1 MKDYKKILFVV
12 AHPDDAEICA
22 GGTIL
27 KLCNK
32 GYNVKVV
39 MMTNGNLGINNKS
52 KYITKKIRLKEEKLA
67 AKYAGFSYKIL
78 NNSDG
83 ILKANISNRKKIIN
97 IIKEF
102 QPDIIVTHRKND
114 YHVDHRVTSQIVE
127 DSLVLICSKNICK
140 KHNYLSYNPIILYF
154 WDRFTKPY
162 KFVCDIVVDIT
173 AFYEKKLNLMYYHKS
188 QFTSMEACQN
198 ILDENNELQKKYCT
212 NNDFN
217 YVELFEIGEYSLI
230 NEIDNFKKSIES
242 VFGD

>member
-1 MKDYKKILFVV
+1 MKSYKKILFVV

-39 MMTNGNLGINNKS
+39 MMTNGNLGINDKP
-52 KYITKKIRLKEEKLA
+52 KYITKKIRFKEEKAA
-67 AKYAGFSYKIL
+67 AKYAGFNYQIL

-83 ILKANISNRKKIIN
+83 MLKANINNRKKVIN

-102 QPDIIVTHRKND
+102 QPDIIITHRKND
-114 YHVDHRVTSQIVE
+114 YHTDHRVTSQIVE

-140 KHNYLSYNPIILYF
+140 KYKHLSYNPIVLYF

-162 KFVCDIVVDIT
+162 KFVCDIIVDIT
-173 AFYEKKLNLMYYHKS
+173 SFYEKKIELMYQHKS
-188 QFTSMEACQN
+188 QFTSIETCKN
-198 ILDENNELQKKYCT
+198 ISNQNNELQKKYCT
-212 NNDFN
+212 NNDSN

-230 NEIDNFKKSIES
+230 NEVKDFKKNIES
-242 VFGD
+242 IFGD

>member
-83 ILKANISNRKKIIN
+83 MLKANINNRKK
-97 IIKEF
+97 
-102 QPDIIVTHRKND
+102 
-114 YHVDHRVTSQIVE
+114 
-127 DSLVLICSKNICK
+127 LLI
-140 KHNYLSYNPIILYF
+140 
-154 WDRFTKPY
+154 
-162 KFVCDIVVDIT
+162 
-173 AFYEKKLNLMYYHKS
+173 
-188 QFTSMEACQN
+188 
-198 ILDENNELQKKYCT
+198 
-212 NNDFN
+212 
-217 YVELFEIGEYSLI
+217 
-230 NEIDNFKKSIES
+230 
-242 VFGD
+242 